1 MVVDL
6 VTRPGVYSS
15 LEGASG
21 SLKASVFLLGSGLC
35 THGEES
41 IGEDDGQAGLLLGR
55 NRKKKATGMS
65 YRCFCSSGALAVSI
79 MKYLDYHRGTFIA
92 CMRPG

>member
-1 MVVDL
+1 M

-21 SLKASVFLLGSGLC
+21 SSKASVLLLGNGLC

-41 IGEDDGQAGLLLGR
+41 IGEDDGQAGR
-55 NRKKKATGMS
+55 IRKKQTTGMS
-65 YRCFCSSGALAVSI
+65 HRCFCSSGALAVSI
-79 MKYLDYHRGTFIA
+79 MKYFDYHRGTLQT
-92 CMRPG
+92 CTG